1 MLLDPVAA
9 ARLRVG
15 DSAMTT
21 FDVSI
26 VGAGPAGAA
35 LATHL
40 ARDGYSVLL
49 LERGR
54 FPRDKV
60 CGDLVSAKG
69 LKMLAELGCYAEI
82 ERGRYQPLR
91 TASAYLEDDLLV
103 TAPLPALPDHPPFGH
118 AIPRLQLDEMIFRR
132 AVAAG
137 AHAVESCSVVDYNV
151 DRSLV
156 TIAAEVEGQRR
167 AFVSRIIV
175 GADGAGSVVARR
187 AGLEMRDPRHVQLAM
202 RAYCRGLRLDAPIIF
217 FTEEFFPGY
226 GWAFPVNDV
235 LVNIGVG
242 MVKES
247 AQRDHLTL
255 KRFYARFLE
264 FVRRR
269 ALEAGAAIEIT
280 PAAGWPIRTY
290 GGAKRNYFA
299 HGLLIGDAGCFVDPI
314 SGEGIPLALR
324 SASIAA
330 GTIRGAFAEGE
341 FGLQTMSRF
350 ERRWRDHYD
359 VDLGLSD
366 LVVTLARNR
375 RFVKVWMHCLRV
387 IGMTAARDREYA
399 STLGG
404 ILAGLVPCR
413 DGLSIEVLLKSVLH
427 GPDFWIDA
435 FGGSGG
441 TSVLDLFRRGPDL
454 LVENSKLALKA
465 TAELDWIAGWAS
477 EIAAKQLRVA
487 AMLLAGRRNTD

>member
-1 MLLDPVAA
+1 
-9 ARLRVG
+9 
-15 DSAMTT
+15 MTV

-91 TASAYLEDDLLV
+91 TASAYLEDELLV
-103 TAPLPALPDHPPFGH
+103 TAPLPTLPDHPPFGH
-118 AIPRLQLDEMIFRR
+118 TIPRLQLDEMIFRR

-167 AFVSRIIV
+167 AFVSRVIV

-202 RAYCRGLRLDAPIIF
+202 RSYCRGLRLDAPIIF

-264 FVRRR
+264 FVRRK
-269 ALEAGAAIEIT
+269 ALEAGVAIELT
-280 PAAGWPIRTY
+280 PARRVADQDLRRRKAQLLRTRSVDRRCRLLRRSDIRR
-290 GGAKRNYFA
+290 RN
-299 HGLLIGDAGCFVDPI
+299 
-314 SGEGIPLALR
+314 
-324 SASIAA
+324 SARA
-330 GTIRGAFAEGE
+330 TECE
-341 FGLQTMSRF
+341 HCSRNDS
-350 ERRWRDHYD
+350 RR
-359 VDLGLSD
+359 L
-366 LVVTLARNR
+366 
-375 RFVKVWMHCLRV
+375 
-387 IGMTAARDREYA
+387 
-399 STLGG
+399 
-404 ILAGLVPCR
+404 
-413 DGLSIEVLLKSVLH
+413 
-427 GPDFWIDA
+427 
-435 FGGSGG
+435 
-441 TSVLDLFRRGPDL
+441 RRGR
-454 LVENSKLALKA
+454 VR
-465 TAELDWIAGWAS
+465 TAND
-477 EIAAKQLRVA
+477 VPV
-487 AMLLAGRRNTD
+487 